1 MSRFIYLS
9 IATVMVVIS
18 ILAWAQ
24 RDFSDVEIKTIHAA
38 GNIYMLEGRGG
49 NIGVSVGSDGIL
61 MVDDQFEPLAD
72 KIEAALKKLSDGQL
86 KFVLNTHFHGD
97 HTGGNEVFGP
107 TAPII
112 AHTNVR
118 ERLKVKLSPEG
129 LPIITFDTSLSIHF
143 NGEEIRVIH
152 FPKGHTDGDSVIF
165 FTGANVVH
173 MGDHFFS
180 GRFPF
185 IDLND
190 GGDVEGFMK
199 NVEGVIH
206 QLPADVKIIPGH
218 GPLSTLDDLKAFHQM
233 LVETVEIVRQRMADG
248 ENLDEIKAEGLPDKW
263 QSWGTGF
270 ISTDRWI
277 EIIYQ
282 SLSRK
287 EGNK

>member
-1 MSRFIYLS
+1 
-9 IATVMVVIS
+9 
-18 ILAWAQ
+18 
-24 RDFSDVEIKTIHAA
+24 
-38 GNIYMLEGRGG
+38 
-49 NIGVSVGSDGIL
+49 
-61 MVDDQFEPLAD
+61 
-72 KIEAALKKLSDGQL
+72 
-86 KFVLNTHFHGD
+86 
-97 HTGGNEVFGP
+97 
-107 TAPII
+107 
-112 AHTNVR
+112 
-118 ERLKVKLSPEG
+118 
-129 LPIITFDTSLSIHF
+129 
-143 NGEEIRVIH
+143 
-152 FPKGHTDGDSVIF
+152 
-165 FTGANVVH
+165 
-173 MGDHFFS
+173 
-180 GRFPF
+180 
-185 IDLND
+185 
-190 GGDVEGFMK
+190 MK

>member
-180 GRFPF
+180 GRFP
-185 IDLND
+185 
-190 GGDVEGFMK
+190 
-199 NVEGVIH
+199 
-206 QLPADVKIIPGH
+206 
-218 GPLSTLDDLKAFHQM
+218 LS
-233 LVETVEIVRQRMADG
+233 I
-248 ENLDEIKAEGLPDKW
+248 
-263 QSWGTGF
+263 
-270 ISTDRWI
+270 
-277 EIIYQ
+277 
-282 SLSRK
+282 
-287 EGNK
+287 